1 MSRLSKLDP
10 PRPCPICRVAMQA
23 TATGHSV
30 THRCERCGTVIA
42 VAKPQ
47 SAGANSNS

>member
-1 MSRLSKLDP
+1 
-10 PRPCPICRVAMQA
+10 MQTTS
-23 TATGHSV
+23 TASTV

-47 SAGANSNS
+47 SAAAQR

>member
-1 MSRLSKLDP
+1 
-10 PRPCPICRVAMQA
+10 MQT
-23 TATGHSV
+23 TAEGNAI

-47 SAGANSNS
+47 SLTARP